1 MEEQQFNLR
10 EGAEIIIATPGR
22 LKDVIDRH
30 VLVLSQCTYI
40 VMDEAD
46 RMVNLGFEAD
56 LNFILDALPSD
67 SLRDA
72 DGMEIDQVMTDG
84 VRSKG
89 KTRVTTLFSATM
101 PPAVERLAKKYLR
114 KAAIITIGEAGRA
127 VDRVEQRV
135 EFVQGEDKRKYVF
148 QGSGISEPLD

>member
-1 MEEQQFNLR
+1 MAEQSHVFNRGIHLV
-10 EGAEIIIATPGR
+10 IATPGR
-22 LKDVIDRH
+22 LIDLLGKKRINFDSCRY
-30 VLVLSQCTYI
+30 LC
-40 VMDEAD
+40 MDEAD

-56 LNFILDALPSD
+56 LTFILDALPSD
-67 SLRDA
+67 ALKDA

-84 VRSKG
+84 IQGKG

-114 KAAIITIGEAGRA
+114 RPAIITIGEAGRA

-148 QGSGISEPLD
+148 SLLAFH

>member
-114 KAAIITIGEAGRA
+114 KPAVITIGEAGRA

-148 QGSGISEPLD
+148 KALEYTSH